1 MVEGGVCIF
10 LLSCVGGR
18 GVEECDERGGGCS
31 GRRRGG
37 LRRKCVGERSGRVVG
52 QVRCGRNDEGF
63 CGW

>member
-31 GRRRGG
+31 GRRRAGCVESVWGKDLGG
-37 LRRKCVGERSGRVVG
+37 
-52 QVRCGRNDEGF
+52 
-63 CGW
+63 W